1 MGVPAGVQQVVVR
14 DFLVDFATLLGVY
27 LLDILCRS
35 AGPQFVRAYLGIGQD
50 HGAGSDDS
58 SFAYHG
64 VVHDHGAHAYQGEV
78 VYIRSVYGDVMAYGN
93 VVADGDGRFAE
104 KRMQYAAVLN
114 IDAVADG
121 DGIDI
126 AAQDRAKPY
135 AAFFAHSDIA
145 DDGGVLCQES
155 VCAYHRIVS
164 AQWND

>member
-14 DFLVDFATLLGVY
+14 DFLVDFAALFGVY
-27 LLDILCRS
+27 LFDILCRS
-35 AGPQFVRAYLGIGQD
+35 AGPQFVRTYLGIGQY
-50 HGAGSDDS
+50 HGAGGNDS

-78 VYIRSVYGDVMAYGN
+78 VYVRSVYGDVVSDGN
-93 VVADGDGRFAE
+93 IVADGDGRFAE
-104 KRMQYAAVLN
+104 KRVQYAAVLN

-145 DDGGVLCQES
+145 DDGGVLGQKS
-155 VCAYHRIVS
+155 VCAYHRSVS